1 MAIVKKPNQSIE
13 PMTAFLEVLDLHL
26 QYGAKP
32 VLNGINIQLQ
42 RGQLAAICGL
52 NGSGKSSLFRSIA
65 GLTKWSSGEIKV
77 DGIGLSNLNVRQR
90 SNSIAYISTDRP
102 RIQGLDVSTVL
113 EMAAYGRIGAEAMS
127 THILRCLALV
137 QGLEMA
143 ERSLVQLSDGEMQK
157 VMMARALAQNTPI
170 IVADEPTSFLDYQA
184 KRDMMQTLQKMAQEE
199 NKLVLFSSHD
209 LELVKEFADLRFVLA
224 NGTLKKLTSDELI

>member
-1 MAIVKKPNQSIE
+1 
-13 PMTAFLEVLDLHL
+13 LEL
-26 QYGAKP
+26 
-32 VLNGINIQLQ
+32 
-42 RGQLAAICGL
+42 
-52 NGSGKSSLFRSIA
+52 
-65 GLTKWSSGEIKV
+65 
-77 DGIGLSNLNVRQR
+77 
-90 SNSIAYISTDRP
+90 
-102 RIQGLDVSTVL
+102 
-113 EMAAYGRIGAEAMS
+113 
-127 THILRCLALV
+127 
-137 QGLEMA
+137 A

-184 KRDMMQTLQKMAQEE
+184 KRDMMQTLQKLAFEE

>member
-1 MAIVKKPNQSIE
+1 
-13 PMTAFLEVLDLHL
+13 
-26 QYGAKP
+26 
-32 VLNGINIQLQ
+32 
-42 RGQLAAICGL
+42 
-52 NGSGKSSLFRSIA
+52 
-65 GLTKWSSGEIKV
+65 LTKWSSGEIKV

-90 SNSIAYISTDRP
+90 SNIIAYISTDRP

-137 QGLEMA
+137 QGLELA
-143 ERSLVQLSDGEMQK
+143 DRSLVQLSDGEMQK

-184 KRDMMQTLQKMAQEE
+184 KRDMMQTLQKLAHEE
-199 NKLVLFSSHD
+199 NKLVLFSSPSSS
-209 LELVKEFADLRFVLA
+209 A
-224 NGTLKKLTSDELI
+224 TSTFTRRAKNKAGMAKPKVEML